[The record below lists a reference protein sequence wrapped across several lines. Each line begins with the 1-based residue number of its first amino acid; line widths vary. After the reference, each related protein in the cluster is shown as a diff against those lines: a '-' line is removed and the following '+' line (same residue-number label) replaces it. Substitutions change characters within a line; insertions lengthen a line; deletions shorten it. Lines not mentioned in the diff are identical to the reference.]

1 MRKKLYDL
9 FLSKMKKKKKRRRR
23 RLEEEEEE
31 KEKKRQQQQFT
42 HTQRTEYS
50 SIL

>member
-1 MRKKLYDL
+1 MWKKLYDL
-9 FLSKMKKKKKRRRR
+9 FLSKMKKKKKRRR